1 MCTKRFFKL
10 IITELRDTVKLC
22 TFVQTSKKYNY
33 EIQF

>member
-1 MCTKRFFKL
+1 MLAKRCLKL

-33 EIQF
+33 EI